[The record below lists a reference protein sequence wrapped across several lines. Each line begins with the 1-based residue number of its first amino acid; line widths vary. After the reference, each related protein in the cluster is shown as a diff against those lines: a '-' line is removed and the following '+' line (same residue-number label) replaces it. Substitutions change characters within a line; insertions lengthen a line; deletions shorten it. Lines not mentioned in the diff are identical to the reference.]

1 MNAITL
7 PVPLLETE
15 VPERAERRRF
25 TAEYKRKI
33 LREAEACTKPGEIGA
48 LLRREGLHSSYLSNW
63 QRARERAE
71 LQALSPKARGPK
83 KTVIDARER
92 KIAELEKEKARL
104 EARLEQAAAVIELQK
119 SLTHAGA
126 RPTRERRESLMR
138 AVEETASTLGVVQA
152 SRALGIPRA
161 TYYRWLQVRRQ
172 AEEAIAAVPEAAPES
187 ENASPGH

>member
-7 PVPLLETE
+7 PVPMPETE

-63 QRARERAE
+63 RRARERAE
-71 LQALSPKARGPK
+71 LKALAPKVRGPK
-83 KTVIDARER
+83 KAAVDPRER

-104 EARLEQAAAVIELQK
+104 EARLEQAEAVIELQK
-119 SLTHAGA
+119 KVSHL
-126 RPTRERRESLMR
+126 
-138 AVEETASTLGVVQA
+138 LGLV
-152 SRALGIPRA
+152 L
-161 TYYRWLQVRRQ
+161 
-172 AEEAIAAVPEAAPES
+172 PENS
-187 ENASPGH
+187 ENRS

>member
-7 PVPLLETE
+7 PVPLPETE

-63 QRARERAE
+63 RRARDRAE
-71 LQALSPKARGPK
+71 LKALSPKARGPK
-83 KTVIDARER
+83 KAATDPRER

-104 EARLEQAAAVIELQK
+104 EARLEQAEAVIELQK
-119 SLTHAGA
+119 KVSHL
-126 RPTRERRESLMR
+126 
-138 AVEETASTLGVVQA
+138 LGLV
-152 SRALGIPRA
+152 L
-161 TYYRWLQVRRQ
+161 
-172 AEEAIAAVPEAAPES
+172 PENS
-187 ENASPGH
+187 GNRS